1 MTARSWHPHAV
12 NAWRLVRPTDVL
24 LFVVLA
30 GLVGVVGTVIFRRQL
45 FASRAVAVRAE
56 VGSLAPYV
64 YYAFERSSVRM
75 GAASVQTLCRSAQ
88 PVPREVAEIRGKSYA
103 HRPEDW
109 TPPGTDERDEGR
121 QFLVGFRCLDYAGPG
136 HNGPAVSRDPGGRER
151 TAPPSKLLYFQMN
164 YTSDSSPTSPGT
176 AFEASAR
183 GDLDGDGD
191 LSRIATTGKVRDG
204 RLLIQPS
211 LEVENPEE

>member
-1 MTARSWHPHAV
+1 VT
-12 NAWRLVRPTDVL
+12 
-24 LFVVLA
+24 
-30 GLVGVVGTVIFRRQL
+30 
-45 FASRAVAVRAE
+45 VRAE

-109 TPPGTDERDEGR
+109 TPPGTDERDEGG
-121 QFLVGFRCLDYAGPG
+121 QFLVGFRCLEYPG
-136 HNGPAVSRDPGGRER
+136 S
-151 TAPPSKLLYFQMN
+151 PSKLLYFQMN

-204 RLLIQPS
+204 RLWIEPLMDI
-211 LEVENPEE
+211 ENPEE